1 MSAAVALRYEDDD
14 ENPVATT
21 TAVHIEA
28 TGLTVNETQDAEG
41 ISAETPPDPIT
52 YYISAEKSGTDSL
65 VSVRFQGEEFTWD
78 NVIFPDDGSWTVH
91 VRKDSDDSSVANVAV
106 TVDAAS

>member
-1 MSAAVALRYEDDD
+1 MSAAIAARYEDDT
-14 ENPVATT
+14 ENPVATV

-28 TGLTVNETQDAEG
+28 TGLTVNETQDSEG

-52 YYISAEKSGTDSL
+52 YYISVEKSGQDSL

-78 NVIFPDDGSWTVH
+78 GLIFPASGTWAMK
-91 VRKDSDDSSVANVAV
+91 VRKDSDDSQVVSANI
-106 TVDAAS
+106 TVDAAA